1 MTDIILHHY
10 AGSLFSEKI
19 RLLLGFYG
27 LSWKSVVTAPIMP
40 RPLLMPLTGG
50 YRRTPNMQQ
59 GADVWCDT
67 KIVAERISEIAGDA
81 SLHDG
86 FGNLRVAEWA
96 DSHLFRVVV
105 AVTFQPRAIGGAM
118 AALSSTQIEA
128 FRKDREE
135 LTKGAPPIVAMAP
148 ETAEAHLAMYLM
160 ELDASLKSSQF
171 LFGAKPLLADFS
183 VYHCLWLV
191 ANNPTMATLLAPYPN
206 VTAWRARMAGF
217 GHGTVTEIS
226 AEDAL
231 DVAKKATPAP
241 IPKTTALLPSGL
253 ALGQLVSVVPTD
265 YGVFP
270 VRGELVVCN
279 AHEYAVRRRDP
290 TAGEIVTHFPRQ
302 GFVLTR

>member
-1 MTDIILHHY
+1 MNDIILHHY

-19 RLLLGFYG
+19 RLLLGYYK
-27 LSWKSVVTAPIMP
+27 LAWKSVVTAPIMP

-67 KIVAERISEIAGDA
+67 KIIAERLSEIAGDSA
-81 SLHDG
+81 LHAG

-105 AVTFQPRAIGGAM
+105 AVTFQPRAVGGAM
-118 AALSSTQIEA
+118 STLSSTQIEA
-128 FRKDREE
+128 FMKDRAE

-148 ETAEAHLAMYLM
+148 ETAEAHLAMYLL

-171 LFGAKPLLADFS
+171 LFGAKPVLADFS

-191 ANNPTMATLLAPYPN
+191 ANNPTMVTLLEPYSN
-206 VTAWRARMAGF
+206 VTAWRARMAAF
-217 GHGTVTEIS
+217 GHGNVTEIS
-226 AEDAL
+226 AEEAL
-231 DVAKKATPAP
+231 EIAKKATPAP
-241 IPKTTALLPSGL
+241 IPKSAPLLPTGFV
-253 ALGQLVSVVPTD
+253 LGEQAAVVPTD
-265 YGVFP
+265 YGLFP
-270 VRGELVVCN
+270 VSGELVVCN
-279 AHEYAVRRRDP
+279 AHEYAVRRRDL